1 MSTELLKKKL
11 YLSLPFALVALG
23 FFIFSLV
30 LFFTAEDKELLCER
44 SKNMCTI
51 STKRIIDLSPTESF
65 IKLSKIEKIY
75 TKSEIRESSDGET
88 ARTHYSLCA
97 KTPERRCLEIF
108 DSYDLGVA
116 ELYMAEMDFNKYLTS
131 KNEKFMVKKTL
142 NTKKY
147 QIGVSFILIFF
158 SLISGGMVFEIMKI
172 KNLKKLGY
180 GKNTYYRVEK

>member
-11 YLSLPFALVALG
+11 FLSLPFALVALC

-51 STKRIIDLSPTESF
+51 SSKRIIDLSPTESF
-65 IKLSKIEKIY
+65 IKLSKIEKVY

-88 ARTHYSLCA
+88 ARTHYTLCA

-116 ELYMAEMDFNKYLTS
+116 DLYTAEMDFNQYLTS
-131 KNEKFMVKKTL
+131 QNKNFSVKK
-142 NTKKY
+142 KKNH
-147 QIGVSFILIFF
+147 QIWGAFLLIFF
-158 SLISGGMVFEIMKI
+158 SLIGWTILYEIISAK
-172 KNLKKLGY
+172 KLKKVQY
-180 GKNTYYRVEK
+180 GAKTYYLTEK

>member
-11 YLSLPFALVALG
+11 FLSLPFALVALG
-23 FFIFSLV
+23 FFIFAIA
-30 LFFTAEDKELLCER
+30 LFFTAEDKNLLCVR

-51 STKRIIDLSPTESF
+51 STKRIIDSSPTESF
-65 IKLSKIEKIY
+65 IKLSKIEKVY

-131 KNEKFMVKKTL
+131 KNEKFMVQKTL
-142 NTKKY
+142 NTIKY
-147 QIGVSFILIFF
+147 QIGISLLLMFC
-158 SLISGGMVFEIMKI
+158 SLIGAAVVFTIMRA
-172 KNLKKLGY
+172 KNLKRVNY
-180 GKNTYYRVEK
+180 GSRTRYRIE

>member
-11 YLSLPFALVALG
+11 FLSLPFALVALG

-51 STKRIIDLSPTESF
+51 SSKRIIDLSPTESF
-65 IKLSKIEKIY
+65 IKLSKIEKVY

-108 DSYDLGVA
+108 DSHDLKVS
-116 ELYMAEMDFNKYLTS
+116 ELYMTEMDFNQYLIS
-131 KNEKFMVKKTL
+131 KNENFTVKKTK
-142 NTKKY
+142 NH
-147 QIGVSFILIFF
+147 QIWVAFLLIFF
-158 SLISGGMVFEIMKI
+158 SLIGWTILYEII
-172 KNLKKLGY
+172 SAKNLKKVKY
-180 GKNTYYRVEK
+180 GAKTYYQTEN

>member
-11 YLSLPFALVALG
+11 FLSLPFALVALG

-30 LFFTAEDKELLCER
+30 LFITAEDKNLLCVR

-51 STKRIIDLSPTESF
+51 STKRIIDSSPTESF

-116 ELYMAEMDFNKYLTS
+116 ELYMAEMDFNQYLIS
-131 KNEKFMVKKTL
+131 KNENFTVKKTK
-142 NTKKY
+142 NH
-147 QIGVSFILIFF
+147 QIWVAFLLIFF